1 MSEAEQLPREILEN
15 GDVVGWDGAGRN
27 VIQLALDD
35 AEMDRLMAFGAD
47 EAECED
53 AGDDE
58 PYEVPPVHAC
68 WFKLRRA
75 LVVYPA
81 FPADF
86 LISAKCWCRR

>member
-68 WFKLRRA
+68 WFEAAARSGCLPRVSRR
-75 LVVYPA
+75 
-81 FPADF
+81 F
-86 LISAKCWCRR
+86 LDLC